1 MDKNQY
7 VSTTSVGRSSIS
19 QKLKRAQKVGEGEG
33 VMYDKCQKVSCPASC
48 NRLLLINVFPDCVAT
63 ISNTFQ
69 GENNFKSKNLQHSQ
83 NITFRFE
90 YCQSGKLP
98 QLVKVKLIQYNTIQ
112 YNTIQYNAIQHN
124 TVQCSTIQYK
134 TCIQYNAIQHN
145 TVQCSTI
152 QYKTCIQHNAM
163 QYISKSDKIT
173 L

>member
-69 GENNFKSKNLQHSQ
+69 GENNFKSKNLQHSE

-90 YCQSGKLP
+90 YCQSRKLP
-98 QLVKVKLIQYNTIQ
+98 QLVKVQLIQYNT
-112 YNTIQYNAIQHN
+112 TQHN
-124 TVQCSTIQYK
+124 TVQYSAV
-134 TCIQYNAIQHN
+134 QYNIRHAYN
-145 TVQCSTI
+145 TMQCNTSQNRI
-152 QYKTCIQHNAM
+152 KLHFEKTLE
-163 QYISKSDKIT
+163 K
-173 L
+173 